1 MTKKEATA
9 RVWLTGD
16 AHTGYHVMIATGPL
30 PDAASRIPVET
41 AKTGHALV
49 RALRAALLPLDL

>member
-9 RVWLTGD
+9 RVWLSGS
-16 AHTGYHVMIATGPL
+16 AHAGYYVMVATGPL
-30 PDAASRIPVET
+30 ADAASRIPVET

-49 RALRAALLPLDL
+49 RALRAALLKLDL